1 MKLAL
6 EIPTVVF
13 ACGVLASCAS
23 MEARY
28 VGNPSPGQHIGGVPI
43 VVERP
48 RWFKVTY
55 KTVTYS
61 QVTTREKI
69 MPDGKNTQEEVSV
82 TQLPAVEEIIF
93 DTVTVGEIYA
103 LDLKRPA
110 AGSTDYEIEFAEGRS
125 YPKHIKGKV
134 EDKTIQ
140 EMRET
145 IDRLLQQIPKALTG
159 IPTGGTTPGGEVTVV
174 KLSESVKRIELY
186 DIANLKSGPVLTFQ
200 P

>member
-1 MKLAL
+1 MKLRQMAIVTFSYGIL
-6 EIPTVVF
+6 T
-13 ACGVLASCAS
+13 ACAS
-23 MEARY
+23 LEAHY

-55 KTVTYS
+55 KTVTYG
-61 QVTTREKI
+61 QVTTNEKI
-69 MPDGKNTQEEVSV
+69 MPDGKNIQEEVRV

-110 AGSTDYEIEFAEGRS
+110 AGSTDYEIEFADGRS
-125 YPKHIKGKV
+125 YPKRIKGKV

-145 IDRLLQQIPKALTG
+145 IDKLLQQIPKAVAG
-159 IPTGGTTPGGEVTVV
+159 VPTAGELPSAEVRTV
-174 KLSESVKRIELY
+174 KLAESVKRIELY